1 MGSMDRVGVAAFSSV
16 ESLQG
21 SARQRQTFAL
31 LLHEPSAARARV
43 PGCGFLVSRLRG
55 QTVLS
60 KDSLSTAS
68 RMFAEAGRVVFHR
81 ATIGTECSSK
91 VYPTSNVYGSSLLC
105 IA

>member
-1 MGSMDRVGVAAFSSV
+1 MGSRDRFDVAASSLV

-21 SARQRQTFAL
+21 SARQHQPFAL
-31 LLHEPSAARARV
+31 LLHESSAARARV
-43 PGCGFLVSRLRG
+43 LGCGFLVSRLRG

-60 KDSLSTAS
+60 KDSLSTAP